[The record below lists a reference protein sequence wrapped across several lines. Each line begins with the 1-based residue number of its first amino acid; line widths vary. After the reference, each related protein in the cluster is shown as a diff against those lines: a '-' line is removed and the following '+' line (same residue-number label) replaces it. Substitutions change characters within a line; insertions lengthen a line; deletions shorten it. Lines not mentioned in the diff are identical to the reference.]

1 MSLSCVYEIENAE
14 LIVKS
19 TLTGEL
25 FWKGKPKGYA
35 VTQVLPVEGS
45 NDCIVLLEWLK
56 SGLENQKNLIRLDP
70 YGNIV
75 WEVGDP
81 PKKAAPGPERG
92 LEIESYTG
100 ITGIEKFQLIAFA
113 YSGFSDHIDIE
124 TGAIIKSKFVK

>member
-1 MSLSCVYEIENAE
+1 MSILRAYEIKNGE
-14 LIVKS
+14 LIIRSTKS
-19 TLTGEL
+19 REVL
-25 FWKGKPKGYA
+25 WKGKPKGYD
-35 VTQVLPVEGS
+35 VTQVFPIEDS

-75 WEVGDP
+75 WEVSDP

-92 LEIESYTG
+92 IEIESYTG

-124 TGAIIKSKFVK
+124 TGKLIKSEFVK